1 MHFEVRLHKPIP
13 LRFHADATAF
23 YQAPAKQA
31 LVITSLPRILRR
43 LVARNYGNL
52 DTVPQ
57 NWPAHYHVTTVSRAV
72 VAGVPVFHLDAQP
85 TTDPDLAH
93 VTFDLRARSLMPL
106 AVEWFYRDGSSIRL
120 VVQNEHVGAF
130 ILPRSET
137 ITVSMPRLALDAAGT
152 AGTYTID
159 PAIPAGIF
167 ASR

>member
-1 MHFEVRLHKPIP
+1 
-13 LRFHADATAF
+13 
-23 YQAPAKQA
+23 
-31 LVITSLPRILRR
+31 
-43 LVARNYGNL
+43 
-52 DTVPQ
+52 
-57 NWPAHYHVTTVSRAV
+57 
-72 VAGVPVFHLDAQP
+72 
-85 TTDPDLAH
+85 
-93 VTFDLRARSLMPL
+93 
-106 AVEWFYRDGSSIRL
+106 VEWFYRDGSSIRL